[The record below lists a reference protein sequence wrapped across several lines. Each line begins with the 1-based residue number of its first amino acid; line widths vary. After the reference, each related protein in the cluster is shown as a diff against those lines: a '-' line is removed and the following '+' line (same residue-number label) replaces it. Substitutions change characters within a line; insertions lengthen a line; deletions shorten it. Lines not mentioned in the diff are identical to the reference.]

1 MSTYESKKL
10 ALNCCDTLSEPNV
23 RLMNYCMNCSSSVQS
38 YVAFLS
44 MFIKKLMA
52 GGFEQSDMDLL
63 QLDYVDSLIDN
74 FMDQIDMP
82 KLKKRFGYAREPVWQ
97 ERS

>member
-1 MSTYESKKL
+1 
-10 ALNCCDTLSEPNV
+10 
-23 RLMNYCMNCSSSVQS
+23 
-38 YVAFLS
+38 

-52 GGFEQSDMDLL
+52 GCFEQSDMDLL

-82 KLKKRFGYAREPVWQ
+82 KLKKRFGYARELV
-97 ERS
+97 